1 MVDLPAGSGRDSGR
15 YAARHRDLQ
24 ASEKIAAPKIL
35 LLICKDAKSR
45 IPVGMR
51 LLYCVGGEK
60 RSVHDFQ
67 RVAGA
72 FAKRLLDAR
81 LELCKTVIGDE
92 SKRGAGE
99 AAAVNSHGALAV

>member
-1 MVDLPAGSGRDSGR
+1 MKETHQGCLSRSINQFFKLKKSLKNCLSVSKRLFDTL
-15 YAARHRDLQ
+15 
-24 ASEKIAAPKIL
+24 
-35 LLICKDAKSR
+35 KSR
-45 IPVGMR
+45 IPVGLR

>member
-1 MVDLPAGSGRDSGR
+1 MKETHQGCLSRSINQFFKLKKSLKNCLSVSKSLFDTQ
-15 YAARHRDLQ
+15 Y
-24 ASEKIAAPKIL
+24 
-35 LLICKDAKSR
+35 KSR

>member
-1 MVDLPAGSGRDSGR
+1 MKETHQGCLSRSINQFFKLKKSLKNCLSVSKRLFDTL
-15 YAARHRDLQ
+15 
-24 ASEKIAAPKIL
+24 
-35 LLICKDAKSR
+35 KSR

-51 LLYCVGGEK
+51 LLYCVGGE